1 MVDLDGTGGMVPCDN
16 YDDLD
21 DIGSGGGLLP
31 CGNQDT
37 NLDYFPELDT
47 LPTDFFTHLNPVNDP
62 EKFAETRLL
71 FTEKENLKKVEKG
84 VFDFENTE
92 YYQQYC
98 NNKKM
103 ASLVEKLFEGADMT
117 VHTFEFPFKTN
128 VTVYNMSNIPKFDEL
143 VMARLSVPG
152 NWVVGNNIYSS
163 VYESDQQDAH
173 DLSLDLLMESK
184 YDFSYIAHSLRIPLR
199 KNVYELEPKKSH
211 KTGHVIPMIYLKDVE
226 LINNKNLIRSYSSQK
241 SLERGLVRYIK
252 QLGK

>member
-1 MVDLDGTGGMVPCDN
+1 
-16 YDDLD
+16 
-21 DIGSGGGLLP
+21 
-31 CGNQDT
+31 
-37 NLDYFPELDT
+37 
-47 LPTDFFTHLNPVNDP
+47 
-62 EKFAETRLL
+62 
-71 FTEKENLKKVEKG
+71 
-84 VFDFENTE
+84 
-92 YYQQYC
+92 
-98 NNKKM
+98 
-103 ASLVEKLFEGADMT
+103 MT
-117 VHTFEFPFKTN
+117 VQTFEFPFKTN